1 MQGNWDCALGLSPVT
16 SYSGVNTLH
25 VQGNCLQAPSDDILA
40 AVGANAAPLRP
51 LQPGQCLIMS
61 DGDFLQVLGD
71 RVLWVDNLYV
81 RQSTAAGV

>member
-1 MQGNWDCALGLSPVT
+1 MPSAVHACQSSTVLNHETHVHL
-16 SYSGVNTLH
+16 LH

-51 LQPGQCLIMS
+51 LHPGQCLIMS
-61 DGDFLQVLGD
+61 DGDFLQVLSD